1 MINNDYKSL
10 SEEELD
16 TKIGDVTKKI
26 NLAYNIGQYSVLP
39 QLEFLLEELQVE
51 LKERLDKQRFDI
63 INQKTPKRML
73 IGEDDG
79 TEEENRDSTKA
90 AKEG

>member
-26 NLAYNIGQYSVLP
+26 NLAYNIGQHSVLP
-39 QLEFLLEELQVE
+39 QLEFLNT
-51 LKERLDKQRFDI
+51 FF
-63 INQKTPKRML
+63 
-73 IGEDDG
+73 
-79 TEEENRDSTKA
+79 
-90 AKEG
+90 

>member
-1 MINNDYKSL
+1 MVIEKVLAADYS
-10 SEEELD
+10 
-16 TKIGDVTKKI
+16 
-26 NLAYNIGQYSVLP
+26 
-39 QLEFLLEELQVE
+39 FLRLEELQVE

-79 TEEENRDSTKA
+79 TEEENRDSTTA

>member
-26 NLAYNIGQYSVLP
+26 NLAYNIGQHSVLP

-79 TEEENRDSTKA
+79 TEEENRDSTTA